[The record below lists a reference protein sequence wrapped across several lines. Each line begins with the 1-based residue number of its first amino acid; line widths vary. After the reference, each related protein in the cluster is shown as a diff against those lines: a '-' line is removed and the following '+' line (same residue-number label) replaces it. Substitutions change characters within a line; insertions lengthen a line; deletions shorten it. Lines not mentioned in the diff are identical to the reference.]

1 MDSDLIFV
9 VGLLLGAFAIPS
21 FVSAYADKRWPWM
34 ALVMALAAGG
44 AIYHV
49 KGEDP
54 DRYTVAAVD
63 NIVVEVLGRYIN

>member
-9 VGLLLGAFAIPS
+9 VGLVLGAFAIPS
-21 FVSAYADKRWPWM
+21 FVSAYADKRWPW
-34 ALVMALAAGG
+34 MALAAGG